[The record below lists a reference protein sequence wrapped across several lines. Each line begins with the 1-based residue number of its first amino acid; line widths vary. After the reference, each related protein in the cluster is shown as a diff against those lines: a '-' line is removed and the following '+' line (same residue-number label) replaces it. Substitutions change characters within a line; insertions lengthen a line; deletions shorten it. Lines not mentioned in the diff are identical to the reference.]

1 MSHQSLSPEESRCI
15 FCRIVR
21 GAEPAHVIW
30 EDEQHIA
37 FLSIFPNTEGIT
49 VVIPR
54 NHAPSYAF
62 ALDQDVYVGLVL
74 AARKV
79 GLVLDR
85 AFDDVG
91 RTAMVLEGFGVD
103 HVHAKLI
110 PLHGTGSL
118 AEWKP
123 IRSDIN
129 TYFTEYRGYV
139 SSHDA
144 EQAPEATLSALAERI
159 RRSAR

>member
-1 MSHQSLSPEESRCI
+1 MTTSPHAPSECL
-15 FCRIVR
+15 FCRIVA
-21 GAEPAHVIW
+21 GDEPAHIVW
-30 EDEQHIA
+30 QDDHHVA

-54 NHAPSYAF
+54 AHHDSYAF
-62 ALDQDVYVGLVL
+62 ALEERVYLELAL

-79 GLVLDR
+79 GLLLDK

-91 RTAMVLEGFGVD
+91 RTAMVLEGFGVN

-110 PLHGTGSL
+110 PLHGTGNL
-118 AEWKP
+118 GTWKP

-129 TYFTEYRGYV
+129 TTFDRYPGYV

-144 EQAPEATLSALAERI
+144 CRVEDAKLANVAKQI
-159 RRSAR
+159 RCTMD

>member
-1 MSHQSLSPEESRCI
+1 MTDTTSPASSCI
-15 FCRIVR
+15 FCRIAA
-21 GAEPAHVIW
+21 GTEPAHRVW
-30 EDEQHIA
+30 EDDAHLA

-49 VVIPR
+49 VVIPK
-54 NHAPSYAF
+54 HHHSSYAF
-62 ALDQDVYVGLVL
+62 ALPHDVYEGLTRAAREVGLL
-74 AARKV
+74 
-79 GLVLDR
+79 LDR

-110 PLHGTGSL
+110 PLHGTAAQG
-118 AEWKP
+118 EWKP

-129 TYFTEYRGYV
+129 TYFTAYKGYV

-144 EQAPEATLSALAERI
+144 DRAPDEALAKVAERI
-159 RRSAR
+159 RQAAR